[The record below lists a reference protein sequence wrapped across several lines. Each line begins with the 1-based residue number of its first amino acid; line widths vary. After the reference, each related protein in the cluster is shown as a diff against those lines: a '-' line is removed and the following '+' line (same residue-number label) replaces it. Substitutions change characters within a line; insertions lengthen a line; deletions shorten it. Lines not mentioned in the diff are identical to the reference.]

1 MENASKAL
9 IIAGAILLAIL
20 IIGLGMFV
28 YTQASGVMDGIGMD
42 SQAVSAYNAPF
53 EEYAGTVSG
62 AEAKALYDKGELLP
76 YANRDLIG
84 EIRGRQAAAVEDD
97 YRIGQIEEYL
107 YGKTKVCVLELW
119 QKALQNQYSKPTPAD
134 SRAIGLIMANFTDWE
149 RTPSSVSTC
158 EYGKQRCWVLKNAT
172 EDDFLI

>member
-53 EEYAGTVSG
+53 EEYVGTVSG
-62 AEAKALYDKGELLP
+62 AEAKALYGVIRDHNR
-76 YANRDLIG
+76 ANIDDYT
-84 EIRGRQAAAVEDD
+84 RQVALTFGTTEFAEGATQDAPSAAVT
-97 YRIGQIEEYL
+97 L
-107 YGKTKVCVLELW
+107 
-119 QKALQNQYSKPTPAD
+119 PANT
-134 SRAIGLIMANFTDWE
+134 I
-149 RTPSSVSTC
+149 
-158 EYGKQRCWVLKNAT
+158 KNGTTYNVTFAVDPNSGYIT
-172 EDDFLI
+172 ACNIAEK

>member
-42 SQAVSAYNAPF
+42 SQAVSAYNAQF

-62 AEAKALYDKGELLP
+62 AEAKALYGVIRDHNR
-76 YANRDLIG
+76 ANIDDYTRQITLTIG
-84 EIRGRQAAAVEDD
+84 GTEFAADATQEVPTAAV
-97 YRIGQIEEYL
+97 
-107 YGKTKVCVLELW
+107 TM
-119 QKALQNQYSKPTPAD
+119 PA
-134 SRAIGLIMANFTDWE
+134 NT
-149 RTPSSVSTC
+149 
-158 EYGKQRCWVLKNAT
+158 LKNGSTYGVTFAVDPNSGYIT
-172 EDDFLI
+172 ACNIAEK